1 MRRTDGLKSWIPA
14 LTTPRY
20 AADNLLKRFRVS
32 RRREKRQRPKRKVMA
47 RAIRQH
53 HADPRSGERI
63 PLFARLSLTTLDGK
77 PVAPLS
83 RCTNIG
89 IGGILCTAAVGVAPG
104 TNLLLAVELPTG
116 CVFQGNGHVAWCK
129 TTLHP
134 ALFGSPRGFDD
145 DALFGIAFD
154 GLSPDLLLPIA
165 RLLMAKQDERRRA
178 RRILRRHGFA
188 IHA

>member
-1 MRRTDGLKSWIPA
+1 
-14 LTTPRY
+14 
-20 AADNLLKRFRVS
+20 
-32 RRREKRQRPKRKVMA
+32 MA
-47 RAIRQH
+47 RAFRQNP
-53 HADPRSGERI
+53 ANSRFGVRI

-89 IGGILCTAAVGVAPG
+89 IGGIRCTAAEGVAPG
-104 TNLLLAVELPTG
+104 TNLFLAIELPSG
-116 CVFQGNGHVAWCK
+116 HVFKGNGHVAWCK

-165 RLLMAKQDERRRA
+165 RLLVAKQDERRRA